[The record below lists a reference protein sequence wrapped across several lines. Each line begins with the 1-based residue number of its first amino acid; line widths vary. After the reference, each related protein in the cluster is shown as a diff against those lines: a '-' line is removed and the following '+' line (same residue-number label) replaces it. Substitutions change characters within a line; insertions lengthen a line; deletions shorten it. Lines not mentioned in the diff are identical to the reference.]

1 MQKLL
6 AAALVLSWFCGCEA
20 RAQTRP
26 MYCYGQYALC
36 PASTCMPTGH
46 EITTRVVST
55 SGIFIGYR
63 KYPEAVCTCPVLQ
76 GKFQASGANLGQM
89 QGSCAQPTFGLR
101 PDWGLVWS
109 LYSPMPLPQ
118 AFDYSLNADSQKPL
132 VQVCPASPKRSF
144 VNCFGFKC
152 SVNPET
158 VNGVLLATCYCP
170 IDDDMYGNPVPRG
183 STAFKNEAGQCDPNY
198 CSLLPVSVP
207 YSPSNSAGT
216 CLGTPPPFPP
226 G

>member
-6 AAALVLSWFCGCEA
+6 AAALAVAGSWGDVS
-20 RAQTRP
+20 RTPIGPQ
-26 MYCYGQYALC
+26 YCYGQYALC
-36 PASTCMPTGH
+36 PASTCMPTGQA
-46 EITTRVVST
+46 ITTRVVST
-55 SGIFIGYR
+55 NGNFIGFRRYL
-63 KYPEAVCTCPVLQ
+63 EAVCTCPVLQ
-76 GKFQASGANLGQM
+76 GRFQASGANLGQM
-89 QGSCAQPTFGLR
+89 RGSCAQPDRGS
-101 PDWGLVWS
+101 VWS

-118 AFDYSLNADSQKPL
+118 ALNYSLSEDAQMPL
-132 VQVCPASPKRSF
+132 VQVCPAAPQRSF
-144 VNCFGFKC
+144 VNCFGFQC

-158 VNGVLLATCYCP
+158 VNGVTLATCHCP

-207 YSPSNSAGT
+207 YSPSNAAGT
-216 CLGTPPPFPP
+216 CLGTPPPLPP